1 MKLNL
6 MKICAGAMLA
16 GALFVAGCTEESRAL
31 DKIQDGAV
39 KMIKVLDSNRPT
51 KYIEITKVFTQD
63 TLNKF
68 PKEAYEETQR
78 VCGERFGKML
88 SYKFA
93 SFHRFDK
100 EDLLV
105 YFGNFDKEQIVNMQ
119 FLFDKEGK
127 MINFKFQ
134 PVKVEK
140 QEENSA
146 EATDKKEKQEDS
158 KAKNAKGSTTKK
170 AKK

>member
-1 MKLNL
+1 MKFNF
-6 MKICAGAMLA
+6 MKICAGVMLA

-31 DKIQDGAV
+31 NNIQDGAV

-51 KYIEITKVFTQD
+51 TYTEVAKVFTKD
-63 TLNKF
+63 TLDKF
-68 PKEAYEETQR
+68 PKQAYEETQK
-78 VCGERFGKML
+78 VCVERFGKML

-105 YFGNFDKEQIVNMQ
+105 YFGNFDKEQVVNMQ

-134 PVKVEK
+134 PVKIEKAEEAKVESG
-140 QEENSA
+140 E
-146 EATDKKEKQEDS
+146 KKK
-158 KAKNAKGSTTKK
+158 
-170 AKK
+170 